1 MRLNESEQ
9 VKETLQKHLGINL
22 TVVNGAELFLRRLK
36 GVREPEKKRKIIG
49 ETFVCPRSL
58 DLSPRS
64 CPRQC

>member
-1 MRLNESEQ
+1 MRLNECEQ

-22 TVVNGAELFLRRLK
+22 TVVNSAELFLGRLK

-58 DLSPRS
+58 DLPPGS
-64 CPRQC
+64 CLRQC